1 MVDIIEASA
10 ATTEPAPSADIR
22 SCLDDSE
29 GNARRYVDELDGD
42 TLTIWDGE
50 GGGR

>member
-22 SCLDDSE
+22 SGLYDSE
-29 GNARRYVDELDGD
+29 GNALRYVDELGGD
-42 TLTIWDGE
+42 TLTIPGGD